1 MVLIGFLVNCLQHKY
16 FITTNNLCSIPHISR
31 GREMLRSCFC
41 HFLYIRKKFKLD
53 LSSRVKHVRS
63 GGGNTPNAPLLKL
76 TTISPH
82 SFLQQRHPLSTILP
96 STARGPSPALSL
108 PSAALSE
115 CPLLGP
121 GHSGPQRP
129 FLELPFRSDRQST
142 PTVPVL
148 LSSES
153 LFLPTLPLSVP
164 SPVAP
169 AFAHLLTVPHH

>member
-63 GGGNTPNAPLLKL
+63 GGGNTPNVPLLKL

-96 STARGPSPALSL
+96 STARGPSQ
-108 PSAALSE
+108 PSACHQQHYQSVLFWAQDTQALR
-115 CPLLGP
+115 G
-121 GHSGPQRP
+121 
-129 FLELPFRSDRQST
+129 RS
-142 PTVPVL
+142 
-148 LSSES
+148 
-153 LFLPTLPLSVP
+153 
-164 SPVAP
+164 
-169 AFAHLLTVPHH
+169 